1 MKLTNEQKEQI
12 TKKLL
17 SYGFYEFQIP
27 TLLQGKK
34 LNTNFGNARIKKHE
48 ELHVYTQY
56 NDSITIYNL

>member
-1 MKLTNEQKEQI
+1 MKLSPEQKSHI

-17 SYGFYEFQIP
+17 NYGFYEFQIP

-34 LNTNFGNARIKKHE
+34 LNTNFGHAQIKKPE

-56 NDSITIYNL
+56 NDSTTIYNL